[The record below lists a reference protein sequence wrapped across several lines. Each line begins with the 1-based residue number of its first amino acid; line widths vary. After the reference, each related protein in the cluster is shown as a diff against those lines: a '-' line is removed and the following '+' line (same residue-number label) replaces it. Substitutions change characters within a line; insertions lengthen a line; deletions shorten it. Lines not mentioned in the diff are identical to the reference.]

1 MRRKQL
7 FQSIQKYYKYINF
20 LVLFGVSFL
29 FFYGSVICGEIVNT
43 DFGDNPTIDLTPI
56 IYPKPSG
63 IGLALSGGGAQGF
76 AQIGVLKALE
86 ENNIPISH
94 IAGTSIGAVIG
105 GLYASGYSAVDLQ
118 RMAEVTDWQSL
129 FSNNPNRL
137 KLFLTQRQAREKH
150 LLEIRF
156 DGLTPYI
163 PQAFTS
169 GQRMTSFLYDITVNS
184 RYGAGADFD
193 RLRIPFRA
201 VATDLVTGETIIL
214 ASGDLAEAMRASVSV
229 PLAFSPVEYD
239 HTLLV
244 DGGLTEPIPVKV
256 VRGMGANKVIAV
268 NTVSQL
274 DPKDKLNSPFDI
286 ANQATSIMVK
296 EKTAELLEQ
305 ADLVINPDLSKFANT
320 EFTDVAAIIEAGEK
334 AAYAKLPEIN
344 NLLGNNQAENSETL
358 FISNFRISSF
368 ENANLPEHVNAIT
381 RKYQHRNLE
390 LSAINALKEEL
401 FACGDYISVDAR
413 IENSASNT
421 SVVLG
426 LVPSPII
433 SEVRISGNTVFSS
446 DILRKYLQVDED
458 EKLDASELR
467 RGLLNIENLYRNSH
481 YPLIKFDRIEVNP
494 NSGILAIDIDE
505 GLISD
510 LEIIGSNITRS
521 WLIHR
526 DFPEVVGRPYNSMD
540 IAAGVE
546 KLYNTGLFDYVSTNI
561 ASLSNGYYT
570 LRLKFREKHPVA
582 ARFGA
587 RYDNEYNLQGLIELG
602 NYNIAGTGKELILR
616 GIIGDREQK
625 LRSEFRADRFFNTMI
640 TFSIFAEFGS
650 KEMDLYF
657 DHRPRNHYTKD
668 NIAAGFRIGQQISR
682 LGTASLEF
690 HAEDITE
697 EFPDNSELSSDIRSI
712 ILRSIVDT
720 KNKNVL
726 PKTGKYHHSYL
737 EFANDVLGGNEVY
750 SKFYISLESYY
761 PLPWGF
767 NFHPRGA
774 LGISINGLP
783 HPEKYRLGKPDGF
796 AGYYSNEVLGDNM
809 FFYFLKI
816 RKSLY
821 RNYYLYFRYDTGD
834 VFDDRK
840 EVKLTQLRH
849 GFMIGFVV
857 NTFLGPLDINYGI
870 HEEDIDRVS
879 LSWGYEF

>member
-1 MRRKQL
+1 MFRLIRKC
-7 FQSIQKYYKYINF
+7 FKYINF
-20 LVLFGVSFL
+20 LVLCGVFIL
-29 FFYGSVICGEIVNT
+29 LFYGTVICGEIENP
-43 DFGDNPTIDLTPI
+43 DFGDNPAIDLIPI

-63 IGLALSGGGAQGF
+63 MGLALSGGGAQGF

-118 RMAEVTDWQSL
+118 RMAEATDWQSL

-193 RLRIPFRA
+193 QLRIPFRA

-214 ASGDLAEAMRASVSV
+214 SSGDLAEAMRASVSV

-244 DGGLTEPIPVKV
+244 DGGLTEPIPVNV
-256 VRGMGANKVIAV
+256 VRGMGAAAVIAV

-274 DPKDKLNSPFDI
+274 NPKDKLNSPFDI

-305 ADLVINPDLSKFANT
+305 ADLVINPDLSNFANT
-320 EFTDVAAIIEAGEK
+320 EFTDVPAIIEAGEK
-334 AAYAKLPEIN
+334 AAYAKLPEIR
-344 NLLGNNQAENSETL
+344 NLLGDNQAQDSEPL
-358 FISNFRISSF
+358 FVSNINISLGD
-368 ENANLPEHVNAIT
+368 NANLPEHISAIT
-381 RKYQHRNLE
+381 EKYQHRDITFGSLT
-390 LSAINALKEEL
+390 ALKEEIWG
-401 FACGDYISVDAR
+401 CGDYISVDAR
-413 IENSASNT
+413 IETLAGNAA
-421 SVVLG
+421 VELVLI
-426 LVPSPII
+426 LSPII
-433 SEVRISGNTVFSS
+433 SEVRILGNTVFSS

-458 EKLDASELR
+458 NKLDVSELR

-481 YPLIKFDRIEVNP
+481 YPLIKFNRIGVNTK
-494 NSGILAIDIDE
+494 SGILTIEIDE

-510 LEIIGSNITRS
+510 LEIIGSGITRS

-526 DFPEVVGRPYNSMD
+526 DFPDVVGRPYNSKD
-540 IAAGVE
+540 IDAGVE
-546 KLYNTGLFDYVSTNI
+546 KLYSTGLFDYVSTNI
-561 ASLSNGYYT
+561 ASHFNGYYT
-570 LRLKFREKHPVA
+570 LRLKIREKHPVA

-587 RYDNEYNLQGLIELG
+587 RYDNEYNLQGLMELG
-602 NYNIAGTGKELILR
+602 NYNIAGTGKEVIVR

-625 LRSEFRADRFFNTMI
+625 LRSEFRADRFFKTMI

-657 DHRPRNHYTKD
+657 DHRPREQYTKD

-682 LGTASLEF
+682 LGTASLEVR
-690 HAEDITE
+690 AEDITE
-697 EFPDNSELSSDIRSI
+697 EFPDNNELNSDIRSI

-726 PKTGKYHHSYL
+726 PETGKYHHSYL
-737 EFANDVLGGNEVY
+737 EIANDVLGGQEVY

-761 PLPWGF
+761 PFPWGF
-767 NFHPRGA
+767 IFHPHGA

-783 HPEKYRLGKPDGF
+783 HPEKFRLGEPDGF

-834 VFDDRK
+834 VFDNRK

-849 GFMIGFVV
+849 GFMIGLVV

-870 HEEDIDRVS
+870 HEEDIDRFS